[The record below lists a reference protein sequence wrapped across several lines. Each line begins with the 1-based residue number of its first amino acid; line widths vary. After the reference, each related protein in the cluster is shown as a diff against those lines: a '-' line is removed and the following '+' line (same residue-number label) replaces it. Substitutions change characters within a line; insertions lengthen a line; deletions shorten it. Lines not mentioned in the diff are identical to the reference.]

1 MEPEAGVS
9 TVKAI
14 NNTTVEV
21 TFDTEVDNV
30 QALNF
35 LISDLEVKNAAVKQ
49 TNKKSCCFNNCCSNS

>member
-49 TNKKSCCFNNCCSNS
+49 TNKKKLLF